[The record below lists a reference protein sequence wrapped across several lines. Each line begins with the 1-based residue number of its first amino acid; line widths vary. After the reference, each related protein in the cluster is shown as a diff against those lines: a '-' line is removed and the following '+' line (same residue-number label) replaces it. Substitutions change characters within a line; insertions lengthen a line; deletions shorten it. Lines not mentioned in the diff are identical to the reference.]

1 MFKCSFMNSYCL
13 NRLLKE
19 GYSYFD
25 FVECYTD
32 STDGIYAFPIGLRSL
47 LSCGDPASVMSCG
60 DSASMM
66 FLGYSRYDV
75 I

>member
-1 MFKCSFMNSYCL
+1 MLMCSFMNGKCL
-13 NRLLKE
+13 DRLLKT

-25 FVECYTD
+25 FVECYID
-32 STDGIYAFPIGLRSL
+32 STDRIYILPIGS
-47 LSCGDPASVMSCG
+47 SGVMSCG
-60 DSASMM
+60 DPASMM